1 MEHFQTFIPRYF
13 IVHPVGDRFK
23 KYENLITLYLYA
35 VQAFIIYFGDIFREA
50 SFWAGTP
57 YVTPKTVEQQDIQS
71 LLRIRS
77 NYVEVRT

>member
-35 VQAFIIYFGDIFREA
+35 VQAFIIYFGDIFRM
-50 SFWAGTP
+50 S
-57 YVTPKTVEQQDIQS
+57 YYQHSVEQASQESILKHNDAKA
-71 LLRIRS
+71 
-77 NYVEVRT
+77 